1 MMVALNKSTG
11 QVVWKCAMPE
21 NQEAAYGSVVVAEF
35 SGVKQYVQFLATGL
49 VGVEARTGKLL
60 WSYER
65 SAKGSPAV
73 IMTPLVSDG
82 CVYSGAVRAGGA
94 LIKPVQKNG
103 AFVAEE
109 IYFNIK
115 LPTGLGGVVKVGDF
129 LYGTSGRSLT
139 CVEFM
144 TGAIKWQE
152 STVESSLL
160 FADGRLYLHAEN
172 GEVALVEPTPEGY
185 REKGR
190 FTPPDRPADQ
200 GTSKAWPYP
209 VVADGR
215 LYIRESNS
223 LWCYDVKA
231 RK

>member
-1 MMVALNKSTG
+1 MMVALNKTTG
-11 QVVWKCAMPE
+11 DVIWKCSMPE
-21 NQEAAYGSVVVAEF
+21 SQQAAYGSVVVGKFA
-35 SGVKQYVQFLATGL
+35 GVKQYVQFLPVGL
-49 VGVEARTGKLL
+49 VGLDAKSGKLL
-60 WSYER
+60 WRYER

-82 CVYSGAVRAGGA
+82 YIYSGAFRAGGA
-94 LIKPVQKNG
+94 LVKPVKIHG
-103 AFVAEE
+103 GFKAEE

-129 LYGTSGRSLT
+129 LYGTSGRSLA
-139 CVEFM
+139 CVDFIS
-144 TGAIKWQE
+144 GAIKWQE

-172 GEVALVEPTPEGY
+172 GEVALVEPSPDGY

-190 FTPPDRPADQ
+190 FTPPNRPADQ
-200 GTSKAWPYP
+200 GTSKAWAYP

-215 LYIRESNS
+215 VYIRESTR
-223 LWCYDVKA
+223 LWCYDIKA
-231 RK
+231 GK